1 MHAIILAAGY
11 ATRLSP
17 LTDHCPKPLL
27 LIRGVPLLD
36 LVLSKVFA
44 IPAVRGVTLVTNHKF
59 AGHFENWLRWR
70 RAPVPIRILDD
81 GTDTNETRLGAVRD
95 LQFAIEHG
103 DVHDDALV
111 LAADNL
117 FAADL
122 AAMVAFADARRA
134 NCVIARHLED
144 LAARQRT
151 GIAVLDPE
159 SRVLEMQEKPRQPKS
174 SMAVPPIYVYRRETL
189 ALLGDYVRDGNPT
202 DAPGNFLAWVCRR
215 RPVFAWRCDAE
226 LFDIGNL
233 DQYAQAQ
240 AGFDEAKL
248 AAFGIKPW

>member
-27 LIRGVPLLD
+27 PIRGVPLLD
-36 LVLSKVFA
+36 YVMAKLFTVKEVSD
-44 IPAVRGVTLVTNHKF
+44 VTLVSNHKF
-59 AGHFENWLRWR
+59 IGHFENWLRWR
-70 RAPVPIRILDD
+70 RAPVSVRLLDD
-81 GTDTNETRLGAVRD
+81 GSVNNELRLGAIRD
-95 LQFAIEHG
+95 LQFAIDRG
-103 DVHDDALV
+103 AIADDVLV

-122 AAMVAFADARRA
+122 SQMIAFANERWA
-134 NCVIARHLED
+134 NCVIARRLDD

-151 GIAVLDPE
+151 GIATLDADN
-159 SRVLEMQEKPRQPKS
+159 RVLELQEKPHVPKS
-174 SMAVPPIYVYRRETL
+174 HWAVPPLYVFRRETL
-189 ALLGDYVRDGNPT
+189 KLIGDYLREGNTP
-202 DAPGNFLAWVCRR
+202 DSPGNFVAWLCTR

-226 LFDIGNL
+226 VFDIGNIE
-233 DQYAQAQ
+233 QYGHVQAVFD
-240 AGFDEAKL
+240 AGKQ

>member
-36 LVLSKVFA
+36 LVLAKVFA
-44 IPAVRGVTLVTNHKF
+44 VPSIRGVTLVTNHKF

-70 RAPVPIRILDD
+70 RAPVPVRILDD
-81 GTDTNETRLGAVRD
+81 GTSTNETRLGAIRD
-95 LQFAIEHG
+95 LQFAVEHEQIT
-103 DVHDDALV
+103 DDALV

-122 AAMVAFADARRA
+122 AAMVAFSDARRA
-134 NCVIARHLED
+134 DCVITRHLAD
-144 LAARQRT
+144 LAAQQRT
-151 GIAVLDPE
+151 GIAVPDGDG
-159 SRVLEMQEKPRQPKS
+159 RILEMQEKPRAPKS
-174 SMAVPPIYVYRRETL
+174 TLAVPPIYVYRRETL
-189 ALLGDYVRDGNPT
+189 ALLGAYLRAGNAP
-202 DAPGNFLAWVCRR
+202 DAPGHFLAWLCAR
-215 RPVFAWRCDAE
+215 RPVYGWRCDAE
-226 LFDIGNL
+226 LFDIGNVA
-233 DQYAQAQ
+233 QYADAQ
-240 AGFDEAKL
+240 AAFNDAKL